1 MNSARSGPDPLGGHC
16 HPSNIGRQTGVHPCG
31 LPFTFPPTD
40 RSGPDRLYR
49 RGITA
54 LDGWCPHRLTSGLEL
69 PAEHETGK
77 PLPDYADENSCL
89 IFETDFPNTNPY
101 NPSGNPDDLNIVI
114 TENPSFPV

>member
-1 MNSARSGPDPLGGHC
+1 
-16 HPSNIGRQTGVHPCG
+16 
-31 LPFTFPPTD
+31 
-40 RSGPDRLYR
+40 
-49 RGITA
+49 
-54 LDGWCPHRLTSGLEL
+54 LEL